1 MEKTEQP
8 DQQHNA
14 EQQIRPL
21 SAEEIQAVSGGWGP
35 NRLNIT
41 FAPQKNSLGA
51 GKTLYTPR

>member
-8 DQQHNA
+8 DQRHDA

-35 NRLNIT
+35 NRSSIT
-41 FAPQKNSLGA
+41 FVPQKNGWPT
-51 GKTLYTPR
+51 GKTLYMPQ